1 MLVCGKI
8 LVNICASQSVDNNK
22 LMNHLLLITYVIIV
36 ERILK
41 VCNLPNPLPIFCAIY
56 WECGKVANL
65 VNVLYF
71 VFTKLIIKLL
81 HKFLNEY

>member
-41 VCNLPNPLPIFCAIY
+41 VCNLPNPLPIFVPYI
-56 WECGKVANL
+56 G
-65 VNVLYF
+65 NVE
-71 VFTKLIIKLL
+71 KWQIW
-81 HKFLNEY
+81 